1 MKYYSRSLLPWLFG
15 IALLVA
21 VAYGWSSMQAKAP
34 TPEYATALVSR
45 GNIEDS
51 VSALGSLQ
59 PRESLDV
66 GTQVSGQLKT
76 VHVAIGDT
84 VDKGAL
90 VAEIDRIVFAAK
102 VEAGEATSR
111 TIDAQLEEKSAQY
124 ALLNRQ
130 YERNAAL
137 FKQNAVSQDAL
148 ETSLAARRANTAQVA
163 TLKAQKEQT
172 KAMLKVEQANLKY
185 TKIYSPTSGTV
196 VALVARQGQT
206 LNASQQAPIIL
217 RIADLDTMTVVTQ
230 VSEADVVRL
239 KPGVPVYFST
249 LGRPDRRWKS
259 KVRQILP
266 TPETIN
272 NVVLYHVLFDVEN
285 SDRELKTQMSAQV
298 FFVLDKA
305 KDTLLV
311 PVAALKPHKS
321 SASRKSKKETIKSTE
336 SVAAMAVSDKAEL
349 DAPTPDT
356 SSEEAHKHA
365 YSVRVLKDGNLETRE
380 VAIGIMNRLSAQVL
394 SGLVEGDEVVLEDA
408 ASESKKDRKNSAKRA
423 AKL

>member
-1 MKYYSRSLLPWLFG
+1 MKYFARSLLPWLFG

-21 VAYGWSSMQAKAP
+21 VAYGWSTMQAKAP
-34 TPEYATALVSR
+34 TPDYATALVSR
-45 GNIEDS
+45 GDIEDS

-59 PRESLDV
+59 PREFLDV

-84 VDKGAL
+84 VNKGAL

-111 TIDAQLEEKSAQY
+111 TIDAQLEEKSAQF
-124 ALLNRQ
+124 ALLTRQ

-148 ETSLAARRANTAQVA
+148 ETSLAARRANTAQIA
-163 TLKAQKEQT
+163 TLRAQKEQT

-185 TKIYSPTSGTV
+185 TKIYSPISGSV
-196 VALVARQGQT
+196 VALLARQGQT
-206 LNASQQAPIIL
+206 INASQQAPIIL

-239 KPGVPVYFST
+239 KPGISVYFNT

-272 NVVLYHVLFDVEN
+272 NVVLYHVLFDVDN

-298 FFVLDKA
+298 FFVLDQA
-305 KDTLLV
+305 KNTLLV

-321 SASRKSKKETIKSTE
+321 FGSRKSKMETIKSNE
-336 SVAAMAVSDKAEL
+336 SVAAMAINDKAEL
-349 DAPTPDT
+349 DAPAPDT
-356 SSEEAHKHA
+356 STEEAHKQA
-365 YSVRVLKDGNLETRE
+365 YSVRVLTDGKLETRE
-380 VAIGIMNRLSAQVL
+380 VTIGIMNRLSAQVL
-394 SGLVEGDEVVLEDA
+394 SGLVEGDEVVLDDA
-408 ASESKKDRKNSAKRA
+408 LLESKKVPKNSTKRP